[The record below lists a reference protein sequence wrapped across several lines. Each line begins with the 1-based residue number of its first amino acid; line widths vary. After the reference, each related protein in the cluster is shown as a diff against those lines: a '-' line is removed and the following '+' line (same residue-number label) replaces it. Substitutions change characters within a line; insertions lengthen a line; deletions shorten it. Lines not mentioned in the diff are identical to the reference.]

1 MNEDKREKE
10 VGINNR
16 EEKRFLFLP
25 TDCKEYDAML
35 NIFHL
40 YPLFFLPNSYRTFLY
55 ALIISIQKAGEALL
69 SIIIY

>member
-1 MNEDKREKE
+1 MWRQKRKKKL
-10 VGINNR
+10 GWDDR

>member
-1 MNEDKREKE
+1 MWRQKRKRSWDDED
-10 VGINNR
+10 R